1 MNKDEKFLK
10 VKEKDEKIKY
20 LLEQG
25 YSYKEIAESIGETVR
40 FVRNRVD
47 NFISSKPIEKQWTP
61 EENTVLCEKAKI
73 FNFNWDIIC
82 SFLPGRTKNA
92 IINRHS
98 YLEDDD
104 RPIRD
109 LYEVIDG
116 LK

>member
-10 VKEKDEKIKY
+10 VKEKDERIKY

-25 YSYKEIAESIGETVR
+25 YGYKEIAESIGETVR
-40 FVRNRVD
+40 FVRNRID
-47 NFISSKPIEKQWTP
+47 NFLSSKPIEKQWTP
-61 EENTVLCEKAKI
+61 EEKTVLCEKAKI
-73 FNFNWDIIC
+73 FNFKWDIIC

-92 IINRHS
+92 VINMNS